1 MTVRDD
7 ADQGLHRRDTGD
19 HFEVARGVPA
29 DRVRWGPILAGTFAA
44 LTALAILG
52 TLGAAIGMSSYDR
65 DQDDV
70 RNFAM
75 AGGVW
80 GILSTIVA
88 FALGGW
94 VTARSAAVHGRDNGL
109 LNGAL
114 VAAVG
119 IPLMLF
125 LFGSAATAMSSAE
138 VANGRDQQARGQSD
152 NNAMTAA
159 ARIGDT
165 ATGGDKAPDARAN
178 PPADDADRARRAGG
192 RTAWAA
198 LTAMILAVGASAA
211 AGYAGA
217 RRDHDHHRDHRAG
230 GAYAG
235 DHGRTV

>member
-1 MTVRDD
+1 MTVQ
-7 ADQGLHRRDTGD
+7 ADVDRGLHRRDTGD
-19 HFEVARGVPA
+19 SFEVARGVPA

-44 LTALAILG
+44 LTTLAILG
-52 TLGAAIGMSSYDR
+52 TLGAAIGLSSYVR
-65 DQDDV
+65 GEDDV

-75 AGGVW
+75 AGGIW
-80 GILSTIVA
+80 GILSTIIA

-94 VTARSAAVHGRDNGL
+94 VTARSTAVHGRDNGM

-138 VANGRDQQARGQSD
+138 VANGREQQARGQSD
-152 NNAMTAA
+152 NAVTAA

-165 ATGGDKAPDARAN
+165 ATGADKAPDARAN
-178 PPADDADRARRAGG
+178 APADDADRARRAGS
-192 RTAWAA
+192 RTAWSA

-211 AGYAGA
+211 AGYVGA
-217 RRDHDHHRDHRAG
+217 RRDDHHRRADREDETYRG
-230 GAYAG
+230 N
-235 DHGRTV
+235 RPSTV

>member
-1 MTVRDD
+1 MTVQDD
-7 ADQGLHRRDTGD
+7 ADRGLHRRNTGD
-19 HFEVARGVPA
+19 RFDVARGVPA

-44 LTALAILG
+44 LTTLAILG

-65 DQDDV
+65 GEDDV

-80 GILSTIVA
+80 GILSMIIA
-88 FALGGW
+88 FAVGGW

-138 VANGRDQQARGQSD
+138 VANGRDQQAQGQSD
-152 NNAMTAA
+152 NAITAS

-165 ATGGDKAPDARAN
+165 ATGRDNAPDARAN
-178 PPADDADRARRAGG
+178 PRADDAERARRAGS
-192 RTAWAA
+192 RTAWSA

-211 AGYAGA
+211 AGYLGA
-217 RRDHDHHRDHRAG
+217 KRDDDHRRPGRAEET
-230 GAYAG
+230 YRG
-235 DHGRTV
+235 DRGQTA